1 MAKVKLEME
10 FDGEDRFDRQA
21 LIRTIKADDLYAAL
35 HDVAQEVFRPHRKHG
50 YSDAKLQKL
59 LDENESSYDV
69 VEILEKLFYEILENY
84 GINLDDWS

>member
-10 FDGEDRFDRQA
+10 FDGEDGFDRQA
-21 LIRTIKADDLYAAL
+21 LIRTIKADGAYAAL

-50 YSDAKLQKL
+50 YSDEIQKL